1 MNCDNVN
8 NQMRDLLRSLP
19 RRRAGEDLHMQ
30 LHITASKEA
39 ARRQKWSNA
48 PELLVRMRNSFELWK
63 ANMMR
68 PLAVPCAGGL
78 AASLLVF
85 AMFVHTYPVRANSLM
100 NDQPT
105 ALYTQATA
113 KTLAPF
119 EPPTADAEIE
129 VSISDQGRM
138 ADYRVVSGNPALD
151 LEVRRSVDRTLL
163 FTEFTPATSFGQA
176 IASKLRLTLRRGTS
190 AITVKG

>member
-1 MNCDNVN
+1 MNCDNANHEIRV
-8 NQMRDLLRSLP
+8 LLQSLP
-19 RRRAGEDLHMQ
+19 KRRVGNDLHMQ

-39 ARRQKWSNA
+39 ARRQKWANA

-68 PLAVPCAGGL
+68 PFAVPCAGGL
-78 AASLLVF
+78 AAALLVF

-105 ALYTQATA
+105 ALYTDAAA

-129 VSISDQGRM
+129 VSINEHGRL
-138 ADYRVVSGNPALD
+138 ADFRVVSGNPALD
-151 LEVRRSVDRTLL
+151 SEVRHSVERTLL
-163 FTEFTPATSFGQA
+163 FTEFKPATSFGQA
-176 IASKLRLTLRRGTS
+176 IPSKLRISLRRGAS